1 MSPTL
6 AAYLAKKEMRPGWED
21 CHNAGSLFDEK
32 GAAVLTLSMELCGW
46 IGGLLLICAYAL
58 VSFGKISPRGGVFQS
73 LNLAGSLML
82 AGNSAFHHAWPSVSV
97 NLIWIGIGAGA
108 LMKCWLPNTN
118 ANLKHSVNDLYS
130 SREDL

>member
-1 MSPTL
+1 
-6 AAYLAKKEMRPGWED
+6 MRSGWED
-21 CHNAGSLFDEK
+21 SHNAGSLLDEK

-58 VSFGKISPRGGVFQS
+58 VSFGRISPRGGVFQS

-97 NLIWIGIGAGA
+97 NLIWIAVGAGA
-108 LMKCWLPNTN
+108 LMKCWLPNAN
-118 ANLKHSVNDLYS
+118 ENLKHCVNDSYS